1 MRYSQAQLWSSLGT
15 MWPQFQILRQ
25 HCQRQNCPDDPDP
38 GKTLRRFWSDAKWL
52 SDPLRHLERNVFPQ
66 ANVSDSNPLLS
77 LHLRPYWFPS
87 LPPMRENP
95 RAGIPTLL
103 WSLRTML
110 GLERP
115 LQSNYYPA
123 SEITPS
129 ATYFPI
135 RPAHST
141 RWPLLLCPFPSSIFL
156 HLPIDFLFADC
167 FLVYLKSRINSTYI
181 P

>member
-1 MRYSQAQLWSSLGT
+1 
-15 MWPQFQILRQ
+15 
-25 HCQRQNCPDDPDP
+25 
-38 GKTLRRFWSDAKWL
+38 
-52 SDPLRHLERNVFPQ
+52 
-66 ANVSDSNPLLS
+66 
-77 LHLRPYWFPS
+77 
-87 LPPMRENP
+87 
-95 RAGIPTLL
+95 
-103 WSLRTML
+103 ML

-167 FLVYLKSRINSTYI
+167 LAGPEPYSSSGPIRSRHRHLRWAGRHQLIESILGEAVHKGDDGAAAFDQPAPGVHVGDIGELIVGDIQQLGQLRPVGGSLVEHNQELAVGQHGAGGVGLEQVVG
-181 P
+181 